1 MVDQWT
7 ALEIHDRIREQ
18 LYGVDARSL
27 PQLSDEIEGLL
38 HNVLPFDEMRDFTAE
53 RYPEFVPAGLQHE
66 AAGSEV
72 PSSVSRN
79 STKPIFPEVAKRLD
93 GTALRFTPG
102 GMVDKRWENIEQS
115 TRTQPQPPPLLQV
128 TAPASSSRSASP
140 RKVFDETSPVA
151 ARTSG
156 GTYSALS
163 PLYGLLQSAS
173 PKKSSPRNLQPPPP
187 PNNMK
192 IKLHP
197 TFSSATEPA
206 TFLVSPPGGD
216 IVGAGDDEHPT
227 FLKSEIAAD
236 EPAVRRRLSD
246 KIEDLLV
253 ENENYMREK
262 QTEHAGPRASTSTD
276 ALVGEYNQKLQNLW
290 SQAGETY
297 NAKRGIFFYIPREAL
312 AYLRPRN
319 KLNFRSLVICRPS
332 LLRSKMSFSSVL

>member
-38 HNVLPFDEMRDFTAE
+38 HNVLPFDEMRVRDFTAE
-53 RYPEFVPAGLQHE
+53 RYPEFVPEGLQHE
-66 AAGSEV
+66 ATGSVQSV
-72 PSSVSRN
+72 PN

-102 GMVDKRWENIEQS
+102 GMVDKRWENNGQS
-115 TRTQPQPPPLLQV
+115 TRTQPQPPPLLQAA
-128 TAPASSSRSASP
+128 APASSSRSASP
-140 RKVFDETSPVA
+140 RKVFDETETSPVA
-151 ARTSG
+151 ARTTG

-197 TFSSATEPA
+197 TFSSATEPS
-206 TFLVSPPGGD
+206 TVLVSTPGGD

-227 FLKSEIAAD
+227 FLKSEIAAG

-262 QTEHAGPRASTSTD
+262 QTEEAGPRPSTD

-297 NAKRGIFFYIPREAL
+297 NAKRGIFTTS
-312 AYLRPRN
+312 RN
-319 KLNFRSLVICRPS
+319 
-332 LLRSKMSFSSVL
+332 